1 MELGQGIS
9 TALAQIAADELDV
22 ALERIR
28 VANADTERSPDEGGT
43 TGSRSLE
50 TSGVAIRSAAA
61 EARHHLL
68 ALAYEQLDSL
78 TPADALPV
86 VDGLITDPMT
96 GRSTTYWDLMAGRR
110 FNRPISGGAQ
120 LKKPADY
127 SVVGAS
133 ARRFDLLGKVSG
145 GAELRA

>member
-1 MELGQGIS
+1 MGQGIT

-22 ALERIR
+22 ALERVR
-28 VANADTERSPDEGGT
+28 VANADTDRSPDEGGT

-50 TSGVAIRSAAA
+50 TSGAAIRSAAA

-86 VDGLITDPMT
+86 VDGVVTDPKT
-96 GRSTTYWDLMAGRR
+96 GRSATYWDLMAGRR
-110 FNRPISGGAQ
+110 FN
-120 LKKPADY
+120 
-127 SVVGAS
+127 
-133 ARRFDLLGKVSG
+133 
-145 GAELRA
+145 